1 MKRYYVYILKC
12 ADGSYYTG
20 VTGNLEQRLRVHE
33 NGDNI
38 GCYTYSRRPLTLVYY
53 DYFHDVRK
61 AIAFEKQVKGW
72 SKRKKEALMQSDWDR
87 LKLFSRN
94 YTQYGKPE
102 SE

>member
-20 VTGNLEQRLRVHE
+20 VTGNLEQRLRIHE
-33 NGDNI
+33 SGENI

-72 SKRKKEALMQSDWDR
+72 SRRKKEALMQSDWDK

-94 YTQYGKPE
+94 YTQYGKPD